1 MVMVANNRMR
11 RQMDKRILWDK
22 KIKESFTKF
31 SQTHLIDFLDLLDYI
46 TDCRIENIICENT
59 LDDEELWT
67 WLYSKDQIELNDI
80 KRELSKRI
88 ERTKSVNE
96 YDFDEMLKIVGI
108 LNSIKTLILL
118 YEDKSDFHIATKKE
132 YYIGLRRYLAMEKKD
147 AFCKDLPDCFPNIHF
162 SKNVERSVSTLN
174 KKFEEIRE
182 EIIEHL
188 TSINDYQ
195 SKFLQLLQKNTSY
208 QEIAQCFTTDTGID
222 CSPQAGRDKVQI
234 LKETYF
240 NTKSGQEET
249 VICELHTKFK
259 KFNIDKSKQDRIY
272 FFPGKK
278 GIKDGKVIV
287 KHIGKHL

>member
-1 MVMVANNRMR
+1 MAMFASNRMR
-11 RQMDKRILWDK
+11 KQMNKRILWDK

-31 SQTHLIDFLDLLDYI
+31 SQTNLIDFLDLLDYI
-46 TDCRIENIICENT
+46 ADYNIENIICEST

-67 WLYSKDQIELNDI
+67 WLYTKDQIELNDI

-96 YDFDEMLKIVGI
+96 YDFDEMLNIVGK

-118 YEDKSDFHIATKKE
+118 YEDKCDFYISTKKE

-147 AFCKDLPDCFPNIHF
+147 AFCKDLPDCFPNIYF
-162 SKNVERSVSTLN
+162 SENIETSVNTLN

-188 TSINDYQ
+188 TNINDYQ
-195 SKFLQLLQKNTSY
+195 NKFLKLLQKNTSY

-222 CSPQAGRDKVQI
+222 CSPQAGRDKVRI
-234 LKETYF
+234 LKETYL
-240 NTKSGQEET
+240 NTESNQEET
-249 VICELHTKFK
+249 IICELHTKFK

-272 FFPGKK
+272 FFPGKM

>member
-1 MVMVANNRMR
+1 MVMFAKNRMR
-11 RQMDKRILWDK
+11 RQMNKRILWGK
-22 KIKESFTKF
+22 EIKESFTILSYKN
-31 SQTHLIDFLDLLDYI
+31 LIDFLDLLDFI
-46 TDCRIENIICENT
+46 TDNRIENIICEKT

-67 WLYSKDQIELNDI
+67 WLYSKDQIKLNDI

-96 YDFDEMLKIVGI
+96 VEFDEMLKIVGV
-108 LNSIKTLILL
+108 LNSIKTLVLL
-118 YEDKSDFHIATKKE
+118 YVEKSNFHISNIKE
-132 YYIGLRRYLAMEKKD
+132 YYIGLRRYLVMEKKD
-147 AFCKDLPDCFPNIHF
+147 AFCKDLPDCFPNIYF
-162 SKNVERSVSTLN
+162 SKNVESSVSTLN

-195 SKFLQLLQKNTSY
+195 SKFLQLLQENTSY
-208 QEIAQCFTTDTGID
+208 QEIAQCFTTDTGIA

-249 VICELHTKFK
+249 VICELHTKFR
-259 KFNIDKSKQDRIY
+259 KFNIDKNKQDRIY
-272 FFPGKK
+272 FFPGKT
-278 GIKDGKVIV
+278 GIKEGKVIV

>member
-1 MVMVANNRMR
+1 
-11 RQMDKRILWDK
+11 MDKRILWDK
-22 KIKESFTKF
+22 EIKECFIKL
-31 SQTHLIDFLDLLDYI
+31 SQEHLIDFLDLLDYI
-46 TDCRIENIICENT
+46 IDYKIENIICENT

-88 ERTKSVNE
+88 ERTKSINE
-96 YDFDEMLKIVGI
+96 FDFDEMLKIVGI
-108 LNSIKTLILL
+108 LNPIKTLILL
-118 YEDKSDFHIATKKE
+118 YENKSDFYISTKNE
-132 YYIGLRRYLAMEKKD
+132 YYIGLRRYLVMEKKD
-147 AFCKDLPDCFPNIHF
+147 AFCKDLPDCFPNIYF
-162 SKNVERSVSTLN
+162 SKNVESSVNTLN

-195 SKFLQLLQKNTSY
+195 SKFLKLLQKKTSY
-208 QEIAQCFTTDTGID
+208 QEIAQCFTNDTGID
-222 CSPQAGRDKVQI
+222 CSPQAGRDKVQM

-249 VICELHTKFK
+249 VICELHTKFR
-259 KFNIDKSKQDRIY
+259 KFNIDKNKQDRIY
-272 FFPGKK
+272 FFPGKM